1 MSIKTRTEN
10 FWIAYNQGNLDLAI
24 QRYSKLEQ
32 WYEEHAINDRTGTAD
47 EYKKA
52 YLKSMS
58 WAIIQAHEMKAEK
71 LKKYYGDP
79 HKEEPKAEVTK

>member
-1 MSIKTRTEN
+1 MSIKTLTEN
-10 FWIAYNQGNLDLAI
+10 FWVFYNTGKLDKAI
-24 QRYSKLEQ
+24 QQFSKIEKF
-32 WYEEHAINDRTGTAD
+32 YENCADKTGSED

-58 WAIIQAHEMKAEK
+58 WAIIQAHEMKADE

-79 HKEEPKAEVTK
+79 HKAVSEVVQN